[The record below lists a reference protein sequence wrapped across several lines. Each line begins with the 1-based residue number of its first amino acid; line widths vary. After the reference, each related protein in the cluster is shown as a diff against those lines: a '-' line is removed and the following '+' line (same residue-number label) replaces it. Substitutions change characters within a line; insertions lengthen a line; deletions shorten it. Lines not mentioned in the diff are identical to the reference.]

1 LSEAAEYAGGRLE
14 RAGLSSEQRTAA
26 RDVVVAFLAS
36 RAIVWVTGV
45 VVASVLGV
53 RAGQAA
59 HLDPT
64 WATTPFLSDLGNV
77 LVAPA
82 ARFDSSWLLQITESG
97 YSATGTAAFFPLY
110 PALVAILGAAIGS
123 TLIAGVLISSAAS
136 AAGLYLL
143 HRLVALDYGGDIAR
157 TTVWITAFFP
167 VAFTLSAVYTEGLF
181 LALSVGAIYAAR
193 LGRWPLAAVAILFAA
208 MTRSVGLLL
217 LVPVVLLYLYGPR
230 ADRAPDWTG
239 RHWRPAYR
247 IRPDLAWMAIAPAG
261 VLAFAAYLGVAT
273 GDMLAT
279 LGAESGW
286 NRVVAPLAG
295 PVMGLVSAG
304 RGVFDLAFN
313 PSLVGSMPGSR
324 AGGLLNLAL
333 FGFLVLALWLA
344 VDGAKRLPV
353 AYTGYVVASLAL
365 PFSTP
370 ALDEPLMSLPR
381 FEMVLFPL
389 WIVLALKLGERR
401 RSRRALAIVE
411 ITLLVACTGLFV
423 AWVLAP

>member
-1 LSEAAEYAGGRLE
+1 MSATAEYAGGRLE
-14 RAGLSSEQRTAA
+14 RAGVSADQRAAA
-26 RDVVVAFLAS
+26 REVVVAFVAS
-36 RAIVWVTGV
+36 RAIVWMTGIA
-45 VVASVLGV
+45 VAALLGV

-59 HLDPT
+59 NLDPT
-64 WATTPFLSDLGNV
+64 WATTPFLSGLDNV

-97 YSATGTAAFFPLY
+97 YSTAGTAAFFPLY

-123 TLIAGVLISSAAS
+123 TLVAGVLISSAAS
-136 AAGLYLL
+136 TTGLYLL
-143 HRLVALDYGGDIAR
+143 HRLVALDYGSDVAR

-167 VAFTLSAVYTEGLF
+167 VAFTFSAVYTEGLF

-193 LGRWPLAAVAILFAA
+193 LGRWPVAAVAILFAA
-208 MTRSVGLLL
+208 MTRSVGVLV

-230 ADRAPDWTG
+230 ADRAPDWTQ
-239 RHWRPAYR
+239 RRWRPAYR
-247 IRPDLAWMAIAPAG
+247 IRSDLGWLAIAPAG

-286 NRVVAPLAG
+286 NRIVAPLAG

-304 RGVFDLAFN
+304 RGAFDLAFN
-313 PSLVGSMPGSR
+313 PSFAGSMPASR
-324 AGGLLNLAL
+324 AGGLLNLVL
-333 FGFLVLALWLA
+333 FGFLVLALWLT
-344 VDGAKRLPV
+344 VDGARRLPV
-353 AYTGYVVASLAL
+353 AYTGYIAASLAL

-389 WIVLALKLGERR
+389 WIVLALKLGDRR
-401 RSRRALAIVE
+401 RSRRAVAIIA
-411 ITLLVACTGLFV
+411 ITLLVVCTGLFV